1 MWHSYIHLLYIES
14 FVVFFGDRF
23 YISYVC
29 KYNGIQI
36 VILIECLYSFSYVM
50 KLVEIL
56 SLPQPSGRVLF
67 RDYATGDLAQ
77 VDLQYTS
84 FLFSLV
90 IFCLN

>member
-1 MWHSYIHLLYIES
+1 MGIDFTFLMFAST
-14 FVVFFGDRF
+14 FV
-23 YISYVC
+23 
-29 KYNGIQI
+29 IQI
-36 VILIECLYSFSYVM
+36 AILIECLYSFSYVM